1 MIVNHDRRWPSEY
14 KSPYNSRRTEWR
26 VRTVPNLAPI
36 VQGDFVTEALDPA
49 ALAARLRLFEAEHKK
64 VFDGALKE
72 VEDGCKNGHWIWSV
86 FPQAAG
92 IPESF
97 GTASSK
103 ISRRFSILC
112 FDEAVAFLEHPILGL
127 HYVEIVEAIRVKI
140 EEKDQHRLGG
150 LKEIFGD
157 DYKKV
162 ISSLTLF
169 RRAAKVSSVAGY
181 IWVEEEDTL
190 FKLLTPVRLP
200 DNTPSDPDR
209 FKMRDTRRDLTSG
222 ISSPLALIDDST
234 QSWRTSNPVTSLRS
248 STGAWKESLN
258 GDWTLFRQP
267 DISNG
272 LDRIT
277 GTRPWT
283 APCRVGQQVKPPR
296 MKATL
301 NLDRN
306 HGGAMPGGVDN

>member
-222 ISSPLALIDDST
+222 ISSRLALIDDCDAILENLKPCDFS
-234 QSWRTSNPVTSLRS
+234 QEFDRSMEREFEWRLDPFPPTRHIERFGSNNWDKAVDDALSGRPTGQAAEDEGDVELGSKPWRGDAWRS
-248 STGAWKESLN
+248 
-258 GDWTLFRQP
+258 
-267 DISNG
+267 
-272 LDRIT
+272 
-277 GTRPWT
+277 
-283 APCRVGQQVKPPR
+283 
-296 MKATL
+296 
-301 NLDRN
+301 
-306 HGGAMPGGVDN
+306 